1 MATKKLDEYI
11 VKAFKDLEFT
21 DEEVQKGCWLLER
34 SINGETKP
42 VAWIAYHKFLER
54 VAQKAGIT
62 FDEPKI
68 FNLQADE
75 IALYVNGKK
84 GEFSAWAIGEAST
97 GNLTKTSKNYRW
109 AMAEKRAKDRVILK
123 LLGIAGDM
131 YSEEEA
137 DEFKEKPEH
146 KEKPEPKTKTDFE
159 KQATADKSANTKAL
173 NKAVKKG
180 ATEVTKKP
188 RTKEELLKAYNLTM
202 QKLSGIATLKT
213 LTNTQVDFINN
224 LCVDLYDNK
233 LTKEHEA
240 LTTLYN
246 DIRNKELDDSIN
258 F

>member
-1 MATKKLDEYI
+1 MATKKLDDYI

-21 DEEVQKGCWLLER
+21 DVEIKEGCWLLER

-84 GEFSAWAIGEAST
+84 GEFSAWAIGEASNS
-97 GNLTKTSKNYRW
+97 NLTKTSKNYRW

-137 DEFKEKPEH
+137 DEFKEKPE
-146 KEKPEPKTKTDFE
+146 PKQKTEFE
-159 KQATADKSANTKAL
+159 KQATADKTANTKAL
-173 NKAVKKG
+173 NKAVKEG
-180 ATEVTKKP
+180 ATEVIKKP

-224 LCVDLYDNK
+224 LCVDLYDCK
-233 LTKEHEA
+233 FLKEHEA

-246 DIRNKELDDSIN
+246 DLRNKELDDSIN

>member
-1 MATKKLDEYI
+1 MATKKLDDYI
-11 VKAFKDLEFT
+11 VKAFKDLDFT
-21 DEEVQKGCWLLER
+21 DEDIKNGCWLLER
-34 SINGETKP
+34 AVNGETKP

-75 IALYVNGKK
+75 IALFVNGKK
-84 GEFSAWAIGEAST
+84 GDFSAWAIGEASN

-137 DEFKEKPEH
+137 DEFKEK
-146 KEKPEPKTKTDFE
+146 KPEKTDFE
-159 KQATADKSANTKAL
+159 KQATQEAKENTKTL
-173 NKAVKKG
+173 NKAIKEG

-188 RTKEELLKAYNLTM
+188 KTKEDLLKQFQLTM
-202 QKLSGIATLKT
+202 QHLANVTSVESLS
-213 LTNTQVDFINN
+213 NTQVDFINN
-224 LCVDLYDNK
+224 LCVNLFEANLDKEHEELTTMFNK
-233 LTKEHEA
+233 LTTSDKV
-240 LTTLYN
+240 N
-246 DIRNKELDDSIN
+246 I
-258 F
+258 

>member
-21 DEEVQKGCWLLER
+21 DDEIQKGCWLLER
-34 SINGETKP
+34 KFKNDDGTEEIKP

-109 AMAEKRAKDRVILK
+109 AMAEKRAKEASKAEKEEVK
-123 LLGIAGDM
+123 ESSKAEKEAKK
-131 YSEEEA
+131 SEAEESKEA
-137 DEFKEKPEH
+137 SKDQKEK
-146 KEKPEPKTKTDFE
+146 EKNNKN
-159 KQATADKSANTKAL
+159 DKGKD
-173 NKAVKKG
+173 K
-180 ATEVTKKP
+180 
-188 RTKEELLKAYNLTM
+188 
-202 QKLSGIATLKT
+202 
-213 LTNTQVDFINN
+213 
-224 LCVDLYDNK
+224 
-233 LTKEHEA
+233 
-240 LTTLYN
+240 
-246 DIRNKELDDSIN
+246 
-258 F
+258 

>member
-1 MATKKLDEYI
+1 MATKKLDDYI
-11 VKAFKDLEFT
+11 VKAFKDLGFT
-21 DEEVQKGCWLLER
+21 DDDVKNGCWLLER
-34 SINGETKP
+34 AVNGEQKP

-84 GEFSAWAIGEAST
+84 GDFSAWAIGEASN

-137 DEFKEKPEH
+137 DEFKKPVEAKPE
-146 KEKPEPKTKTDFE
+146 KTDFE

-173 NKAVKKG
+173 NKAIKEG
-180 ATEVTKKP
+180 AAEVTKKP
-188 RTKEELLKAYNLTM
+188 RTIPELKRAYEATM
-202 QKLSGIATLKT
+202 QKLVGMETLN

-224 LCVDLYDNK
+224 LCVELYDNK

-246 DIRNKELDDSIN
+246 DLRNKELDDSIN

>member
-21 DEEVQKGCWLLER
+21 DDEVQKGCWLLER

-137 DEFKEKPEH
+137 DEFKEKS
-146 KEKPEPKTKTDFE
+146 EPKTKTDFE

-173 NKAVKKG
+173 NKAVKEG

-188 RTKEELLKAYNLTM
+188 RTIAELNKAYAVTM
-202 QKLSGIATLKT
+202 QKLSEIKSLSE
-213 LTNTQVDFINN
+213 LTITQVDFINN

-240 LTTLYN
+240 LTALYN